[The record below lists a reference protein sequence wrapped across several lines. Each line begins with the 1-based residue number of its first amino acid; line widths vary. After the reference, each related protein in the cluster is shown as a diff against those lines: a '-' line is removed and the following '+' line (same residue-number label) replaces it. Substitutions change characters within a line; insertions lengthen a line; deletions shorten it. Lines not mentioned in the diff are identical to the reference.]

1 MKNWTLD
8 GVTNSAVDC
17 LLSCSSS
24 SYAHVQHSRPSLLG
38 NGAAALSGWDDVMPN
53 AEYDFCCTVP
63 NAEEVVALRR
73 RRRHSSS
80 RSIRGVVSMPNLC
93 TRFKQTM
100 SSQMEHYVMS
110 GYLDE
115 DFSYVYREG
124 LSDRCRADIER
135 NKQDS
140 SSTGNVIHLQKKN
153 LSTCNLTLD
162 PTSLSM
168 RPLLVERKQY
178 NEVSKI
184 ISMQFRPEVEAEQK
198 LIENRLGM
206 QRSGDG
212 RTLEKIKHHVHT
224 TKATKICSS
233 TCTSSTLNNG
243 STSCREQPPR
253 RRKQRHPRPKPLQLQ
268 THWYPKVTLTQD
280 PHQHTDV
287 VIFNGYSQSQP
298 QTLRSRGSHGD
309 TDNAMSTPLG
319 YRNGLSSVHKKA
331 MDESLLTPAATIAC
345 SEKSRRKSN
354 DGSGMRAKWK
364 WTNNGVVTKFKR
376 NDLIVHVDSCND
388 ERLIEKK
395 YQYVSKGSLPMPYF
409 IVADTEDC

>member
-24 SYAHVQHSRPSLLG
+24 PYAHVQHSRPSLLG

-53 AEYDFCCTVP
+53 AEYDICCTAVVP

-80 RSIRGVVSMPNLC
+80 RSIHGVVSMPNLC
-93 TRFKQTM
+93 TRFKHQTM
-100 SSQMEHYVMS
+100 SSQMQHHVMS

-140 SSTGNVIHLQKKN
+140 SSAGNAIRLQKKS

-198 LIENRLGM
+198 LIENRFGM

-212 RTLEKIKHHVHT
+212 RTLEGRKHHIHT
-224 TKATKICSS
+224 IKTTS
-233 TCTSSTLNNG
+233 TCASSSPNNK
-243 STSCREQPPR
+243 STTCHEQPPR
-253 RRKQRHPRPKPLQLQ
+253 RRKQRHPRPKPLPLP

-280 PHQHTDV
+280 PHQHTDI

-298 QTLRSRGSHGD
+298 QNLRSRGSHGD
-309 TDNAMSTPLG
+309 TDNAKSTSLG
-319 YRNGLSSVHKKA
+319 YRNGLSLIHKKA
-331 MDESLLTPAATIAC
+331 MDESLLTPAATVAC

-364 WTNNGVVTKFKR
+364 WTNN
-376 NDLIVHVDSCND
+376 IV
-388 ERLIEKK
+388 
-395 YQYVSKGSLPMPYF
+395 
-409 IVADTEDC
+409 